1 MGVLCLSLDTR
12 IVLAGRL
19 NKGYALMKYRRLGR
33 TNLQVSVLGLGTGGP
48 SQLGQKSGVPE
59 DAAQRVVRRALELG
73 VNLIDTAA
81 AYGESEAILGRALRG
96 VPRESY
102 VLCTKFSP
110 AQKTKMPNGEG
121 LQFRTEQ
128 DMVTSCEQ
136 SLSRLQ
142 TDHIDVFQLHGVV
155 PDSYPHVRDVLVP
168 VAKRLQEQ
176 GKVRFIGLTES
187 FAADH
192 KRQALQLALSDDLFD
207 TFLVGYNLLTPGPED
222 DVFPKAQQQDVG
234 IMVMCAVRRKIARST
249 DLEALV
255 KDLKQQGQLLASAVP
270 DDRPL
275 DWLIHD
281 NVHSVTDAAYK
292 FALGHQAVSSV
303 LTGTAEKNHLEANIA
318 AALSGPLSDHDR
330 QRLKDIFGPIG
341 QKLGE

>member
-1 MGVLCLSLDTR
+1 ME
-12 IVLAGRL
+12 
-19 NKGYALMKYRRLGR
+19 YRRLGR
-33 TNLQVSVLGLGTGGP
+33 TNLQVSVLGLGSGGP
-48 SQLGQKSGVPE
+48 SQLGQKSGVSE
-59 DAAQRVVRRALELG
+59 HDAHQVVRRALELG

-81 AYGESEAILGRALRG
+81 DYGESEAILGRALEN

-110 AQKTKMPNGEG
+110 ARRSKSSSGEQ
-121 LQFRTEQ
+121 LHFRTER
-128 DMVTSCEQ
+128 DLVESCER
-136 SLSRLQ
+136 SLARLQ
-142 TDHIDVFQLHGVV
+142 TDYLDVLQFHAVV
-155 PDSYPHVRDVLVP
+155 PDTYPHVRHTLVP
-168 VAKRLQEQ
+168 AIKRLQEQ

-192 KRQALQLALSDDLFD
+192 RRQALQSALSDDLFD

-234 IMVMCAVRRKIARST
+234 IMVMCAVRRKIARSA

-255 KDLKQQGQLLASAVP
+255 KDLKQQGQLSASAVP

-303 LTGTAEKNHLEANIA
+303 LTGTAEKSHLEANIA

-330 QRLKDIFGPIG
+330 QRLKDTFGPIG
-341 QKLGE
+341 RKLGE